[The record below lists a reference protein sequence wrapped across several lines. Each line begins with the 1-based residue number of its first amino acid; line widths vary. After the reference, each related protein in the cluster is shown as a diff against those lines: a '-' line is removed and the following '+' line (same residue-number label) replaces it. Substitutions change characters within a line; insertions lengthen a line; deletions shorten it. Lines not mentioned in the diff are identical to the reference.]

1 VRRNRL
7 KEDRVK
13 RTIAIAA
20 ATAAMLAG
28 AACSNADKPN
38 TTDPLNG
45 EGKTIKVW
53 LMVDAES
60 GWKNVV
66 DDATARFTAKT
77 KALVKV
83 EYQQWAN
90 RYTRLDT
97 ALAGTDGPDVVELGN
112 TDMPKYVFDSA
123 FAEID
128 KGKFENSSTWLTGL
142 ADPCTLD
149 GKIYCVPYYAGARVL
164 IYRTDLLQKSGLQP
178 PTTYAELIAAADKL
192 KADNAADKNFAAFY
206 MPGAYW
212 YAAMAWVYGEGGQ
225 IATKGSDGKW
235 AGSLSQPAAQ
245 AGLQKWADL
254 VKNYS
259 KGDPT
264 KDENDQDAI
273 YAQGHAAFML
283 GNGWEVGAV
292 QSQRKDPNDPNS
304 EMVDTAVKGKVAS
317 VPMPGATADKGLP
330 TFLGGSAIAVTGV
343 SKEKALA
350 QEWVKTFTDTK
361 AQEGLI
367 AKGALPNATAL
378 LDKAAAVPGNEATA
392 KAAKNSW
399 FVPMAP
405 KWADVESA
413 SVLQQMLRDIA
424 TGKKSVADATT
435 WADGEIT
442 RILNG

>member
-1 VRRNRL
+1 VRR
-7 KEDRVK
+7 K
-13 RTIAIAA
+13 IAIVAALA
-20 ATAAMLAG
+20 ATIVG
-28 AACSNADKPN
+28 VAACG
-38 TTDPLNG
+38 TDTPPATNNDLNG

-66 DDATARFTAKT
+66 DDATARFTAAT
-77 KALVKV
+77 KAKV
-83 EYQQWAN
+83 DVQYQQWAN

-97 ALAGTDGPDVVELGN
+97 ALAGTEAPDVVELGN
-112 TDMPKYVFDSA
+112 TDMPKYVFDGA

-128 KGKFENSSTWLTGL
+128 KSRFENSSTWLKGL
-142 ADPCTLD
+142 SDPCTLD
-149 GKIYCVPYYAGARVL
+149 GKTYCVPYYAGARVL
-164 IYRTDLLQKSGLQP
+164 IYRTDLLEAAGLKP
-178 PTTYAELIAAADKL
+178 PTTYTELLAAADAL
-192 KADNAADKNFAAFY
+192 KAKNAADKDFAAFY

-212 YAAMAWVYGEGGQ
+212 YAAMSWVYGEGGQ

-235 AGSLSQPAAQ
+235 AGTLSQPQAQ

-254 VKNYS
+254 QKNYS

-273 YAQGHAAFML
+273 FAQGHAAFL
-283 GNGWEVGAV
+283 YGNGWELGAV

-304 EMVDTAVKGKVAS
+304 PMVDTAVKGKVAA
-317 VPMPGATADKGLP
+317 VALPGASAGTGLP
-330 TFLGGSAIAVTGV
+330 SFLGGSAIAVTGV

-350 QEWVKTFTDTK
+350 QEWVKYFTDST
-361 AQEGLI
+361 AQKGLI

-378 LDKAAAVPGNEATA
+378 LDQAAAVPGNEATA
-392 KAAKNSW
+392 NAAKNSW

-405 KWADVESA
+405 KWADVESN

-424 TGKKSVADATT
+424 TGKKTVAEATT

-442 RILNG
+442 KLLNS

>member
-1 VRRNRL
+1 VR
-7 KEDRVK
+7 
-13 RTIAIAA
+13 RTIAAAVAIAA
-20 ATAAMLAG
+20 TLIGA
-28 AACSNADKPN
+28 AACSTGSNQPAQ
-38 TTDPLNG
+38 DPLNG

-60 GWKNVV
+60 SWKNVV
-66 DDATARFTAKT
+66 EDANRRFTEKT
-77 KALVKV
+77 KAQVKV

-97 ALAGTDGPDVVELGN
+97 ALAGSGAPDVVELGN
-112 TDMPKYVFDSA
+112 TDMPKYVFDGA
-123 FAEID
+123 FAEIN
-128 KGKFENSSTWLTGL
+128 KSAFENASTWLRGL

-149 GKIYCVPYYAGARVL
+149 GKAYCVPYYAGARVL

-178 PTTYAELIAAADKL
+178 PKTYDELVAAADKL
-192 KADNAADKNFAAFY
+192 KADNASDKNFAAFY

-225 IATKGSDGKW
+225 IAAKSADGKW
-235 AGSLSQPAAQ
+235 AGSLSQPNAQ
-245 AGLQKWADL
+245 TGLQKWADL
-254 VKNYS
+254 VKKYS

-273 YAQGHAAFML
+273 YAQGHAAFL
-283 GNGWEVGAV
+283 YGNGWEQGAV
-292 QSQRKDPNDPNS
+292 QSQKKDPNDANS
-304 EMVDTAVKGKVAS
+304 PMVDTAVKGKVAS
-317 VPMPGATADKGLP
+317 VAMPGAAAGQGMP

-350 QEWVKTFTDTK
+350 QEWVKIFTDTK
-361 AQEGLI
+361 SQEGLI

-378 LDKAAAVPGNEATA
+378 LDRAAAVPGNEATA
-392 KAAKNSW
+392 AAAKNSW

-405 KWADVESA
+405 KWADVESGN
-413 SVLQQMLRDIA
+413 VLQQMLRDIT
-424 TGKKSVADATT
+424 TGKKTVADATT

-442 RILNG
+442 RILNA

>member
-1 VRRNRL
+1 MRR
-7 KEDRVK
+7 K
-13 RTIAIAA
+13 IAIVAALA
-20 ATAAMLAG
+20 ATIVG
-28 AACSNADKPN
+28 VAACG
-38 TTDPLNG
+38 TDTPPATNNDLNG

-66 DDATARFTAKT
+66 DDATARFTAAT
-77 KALVKV
+77 KAKV
-83 EYQQWAN
+83 DVQYQQWAN

-97 ALAGTDGPDVVELGN
+97 ALAGTEAPDVVELGN
-112 TDMPKYVFDSA
+112 TDMPKYVFDGA

-128 KGKFENSSTWLTGL
+128 KSRFENSSTWLKGL
-142 ADPCTLD
+142 SDPCTLD
-149 GKIYCVPYYAGARVL
+149 GKTYCVPYYAGARVL
-164 IYRTDLLQKSGLQP
+164 IYRTDLLEAAGLKP
-178 PTTYAELIAAADKL
+178 PTTYTELLAAADAL
-192 KADNAADKNFAAFY
+192 KAKNAADKDFAAFY

-212 YAAMAWVYGEGGQ
+212 YAAMSWVYGEGGQ

-235 AGSLSQPAAQ
+235 AGTLSQPQAQ

-254 VKNYS
+254 QKNYS

-273 YAQGHAAFML
+273 FAQGHAAFL
-283 GNGWEVGAV
+283 YGNGWELGAV

-304 EMVDTAVKGKVAS
+304 PMVDTAVKGKVAA
-317 VPMPGATADKGLP
+317 VALPGASAGTGLP
-330 TFLGGSAIAVTGV
+330 SFLGGSAIAVTGV

-350 QEWVKTFTDTK
+350 QEWVKYFTDST
-361 AQEGLI
+361 AQKGLI

-378 LDKAAAVPGNEATA
+378 LDQAAAVPGNEATA
-392 KAAKNSW
+392 NAAKNSW

-405 KWADVESA
+405 KWADVESN

-424 TGKKSVADATT
+424 TGKKTVAEATT

-442 RILNG
+442 KLLNS

>member
-1 VRRNRL
+1 MR
-7 KEDRVK
+7 
-13 RTIAIAA
+13 RTIAAVAAIAA
-20 ATAAMLAG
+20 TLMG
-28 AACSNADKPN
+28 AAACGGSGSNPPAQ
-38 TTDPLNG
+38 DPLNG

-60 GWKNVV
+60 SWKNVV
-66 DDATARFTAKT
+66 EDANRRFTEKT
-77 KALVKV
+77 KAQVKV

-97 ALAGTDGPDVVELGN
+97 ALAGSEAPDVVELGN
-112 TDMPKYVFDSA
+112 TDMPKYVFDGA

-128 KGKFENSSTWLTGL
+128 KAGFENASTWLRGL

-149 GKIYCVPYYAGARVL
+149 GKVYCVPYYAGARVL

-178 PTTYAELIAAADKL
+178 PKTYDELVAAAEKL
-192 KADNAADKNFAAFY
+192 KADNASDKNFAAFY

-225 IATKGSDGKW
+225 IATKGADGKW
-235 AGSLSQPAAQ
+235 SGTLSQPPAQ

-254 VKNYS
+254 VKKYS

-273 YAQGHAAFML
+273 YAQGHAAFL
-283 GNGWEVGAV
+283 YGNGWEVGAV
-292 QSQRKDPNDPNS
+292 QSQKKDPNDANS
-304 EMVDTAVKGKVAS
+304 PMVDTAVKGKVAA
-317 VPMPGATADKGLP
+317 VAMPGASAGQGMP

-343 SKEKALA
+343 SKERALA
-350 QEWVKTFTDTK
+350 QEWVKIFTDSK
-361 AQEGLI
+361 SQEGLI

-378 LDKAAAVPGNEATA
+378 LDRAAAVPGNEATA
-392 KAAKNSW
+392 AAAKNSW

-405 KWADVESA
+405 KWADVESGN
-413 SVLQQMLRDIA
+413 VLQQMLRDIA
-424 TGKKSVADATT
+424 TGKKTVADATA

-442 RILNG
+442 RILNA